1 MLNKKNI
8 AALIGSAAL
17 SVSASALA
25 APIQQVLLSEDFQG
39 VSGVTTSSAVRTIAD
54 ILTSNPSE
62 LSGSPL
68 ATFSNTGNGNAS
80 EAAFNVRAGNNAI
93 DGNSGTPTLG
103 NNNFD
108 NFFGAASNLFAVI
121 GDETGNLGGAPNG
134 GTNAT
139 VSSTMSLRFTLDAV
153 TLALPKLLN
162 ISFDYVFDAN
172 NTANNDTFVAELVL
186 TNNSIINLLSFSAP
200 SVATRGTFDV
210 SLAYPTFDAG
220 YINFY
225 LVEGSGNGS
234 SAVGLDNIRVT
245 AVPEPGALALLG
257 IGLFG
262 LGVLRRRR
270 A

>member
-1 MLNKKNI
+1 MLNNKNI
-8 AALIGSAAL
+8 AALIATASL
-17 SVSASALA
+17 CVSGSALA

-39 VSGVTTSSAVRTIAD
+39 VSGVTTASAVRTIAN
-54 ILTSNPSE
+54 ILANNPTE

-80 EAAFNVRAGNNAI
+80 QAAFNVRAGNNAI
-93 DGNSGTPTLG
+93 DGGTTPST
-103 NNNFD
+103 NTFD
-108 NFFGAASNLFAVI
+108 GYFGAAANRFLVI
-121 GDETGNLGGAPNG
+121 GDEGGNLGGAPNG
-134 GTNAT
+134 GTNAAA
-139 VSSTMSLRFTLDAV
+139 SSTMSLRFTLDAV
-153 TLALPKLLN
+153 TLALPKLLT

-186 TNNSIINLLSFSAP
+186 ADNSIINLLSFAAP
-200 SVATRGTFDV
+200 SVTTRGTFDV

-262 LGVLRRRR
+262 LGVLRRRG
-270 A
+270 

>member
-1 MLNKKNI
+1 MLNNKNI
-8 AALIGSAAL
+8 AALIATASL
-17 SVSASALA
+17 SVSGSALA

-39 VSGVTTSSAVRTIAD
+39 VSGVTTASAVRTIAN
-54 ILTSNPSE
+54 ILANNPTE

-80 EAAFNVRAGNNAI
+80 QAAFNVRAGNNAI

-103 NNNFD
+103 NANFD
-108 NFFGAASNLFAVI
+108 NFFGAASNRFLVI
-121 GDETGNLGGAPNG
+121 GDQAGNLGGAPNG
-134 GTNAT
+134 GTNAAA
-139 VSSTMSLRFTLDAV
+139 SSTMSLRFTLDAV
-153 TLALPKLLN
+153 TLALPKLLT

-186 TNNSIINLLSFSAP
+186 ADNSIINLLSFAAP
-200 SVATRGTFDV
+200 SVTTRGTFDV

-220 YINFY
+220 YLNFY

-262 LGVLRRRR
+262 LGVLRRRG
-270 A
+270 